1 MAALMAVAQFAAG
14 ELTLRGRR
22 DECARLDGLLE
33 GAMAGR
39 SAVLTVTGEAGVGK
53 TALLKYAITSASASG
68 LRIVR
73 VAGIESEMELAY
85 AGLHQLCAPL
95 LDRLE
100 RLPAPQRD
108 ALGTTFGQAVGSV
121 PDRFFVGL
129 AVLGLLSETAEE
141 RPLLCV
147 VDDAQWLDRA
157 SALALAFVARRLLA
171 EPVAMLFAAREPGDE
186 FGGLPELLI
195 EGLEDGD
202 ARALLASV
210 IPGRLDERV
219 VDQVLAETRG
229 NPLALLE
236 LPRGLSADQLAGGFG
251 LPGALS
257 LQGRIEETFV
267 ARLDA
272 LPEGT
277 RRLLLVAAAEPTGD
291 PGLLWQAADRLGI
304 TDPALEPA
312 ESAGLIEVGERVRF
326 RHPLVRSAVYLAATP
341 PERRQAHR
349 ALAESTDAQADPDRR
364 AWHLAEAT
372 DAPDESIAAE
382 LERAAARA
390 QARGGLAAAAA
401 FLERAARLTV
411 QPAARVDRTLAAAG
425 AKQTAGAS
433 DAALALVATVEAEP
447 LDELQRARVDLL
459 RGQIAFALDRG
470 RDAPALL
477 LRAAERIKPL
487 DPTLAR
493 ETYLDAL
500 SAATFA
506 GRLSGRVGLLE
517 VARAARAAPSP
528 PQPGRAADLLLD
540 GLALVITEGWAAG
553 TSTLKDALSAFR
565 SGTPDT
571 ALRWPWLA
579 GLAALDV
586 WDDESWHEL
595 AARHVRLARDSGALA
610 VLPIALNT
618 RIGVHLGA
626 GEIAAAQ
633 ELLEESKTVSEATGS
648 RLAPYNAVAVAAYE
662 GREAEVSRLI
672 EATGN
677 EILSRGEG
685 ISLTLNHWATAVL
698 YNGLGRYAEALS
710 AAEAASE
717 HPYDLRFFTRALV
730 ELIEAA
736 SRTGYVARA
745 RHALEQ
751 LSESTQA
758 SGTDVALGME
768 ARSRALLSEGDAAE
782 VLYREAITR
791 LARTRLRVHLGRAH
805 LLYGEWLRR
814 ERRRREA
821 REQLRTA
828 LDMFTS
834 MGTAAL
840 ADRASR
846 ELMATGEH
854 ARKRSAATR
863 DDLTPQEAQ
872 IARLARDGLSNAEIG
887 ARLFLSEST
896 IAYHLRN
903 VFSKLNL
910 SSRHELAHVLPDVL
924 NKR

>member
-1 MAALMAVAQFAAG
+1 
-14 ELTLRGRR
+14 LRGRR

-33 GAMAGR
+33 AALAGR
-39 SAVLTVTGEAGVGK
+39 SEVLTVIGEAGVGK
-53 TALLKYAITSASASG
+53 TALLKYAIASASASG
-68 LRIVR
+68 LSIVR

-108 ALGTTFGQAVGSV
+108 ALGITFGDGVGSV
-121 PDRFFVGL
+121 PDRFLVGL
-129 AVLGLLSETAEE
+129 AVLGLLSESAEE

-157 SALALAFVARRLLA
+157 SASTLAFVARRLLA
-171 EPVAMLFAAREPGDE
+171 EPVVMLFAARDPGDE
-186 FGGLPELLI
+186 FAGLPELVI
-195 EGLEDGD
+195 EGLGDAD

-210 IPGRLDERV
+210 IPGRLDQRV
-219 VDQVLAETRG
+219 ADVVLAETRG

-257 LQGRIEETFV
+257 LQGRIEESFV
-267 ARLDA
+267 ARLEA

-277 RRLLLVAAAEPTGD
+277 RLILLVAAAEPTGD
-291 PGLLWQAADRLGI
+291 PGLLWRSAHRLRI
-304 TDPALEPA
+304 IDQVLDPA
-312 ESAGLIEVGERVRF
+312 ESVGLIEVGARVRF
-326 RHPLVRSAVYLAATP
+326 RHPLARSAVYRAATP
-341 PERRQAHR
+341 PERRRVHS
-349 ALAESTDAQADPDRR
+349 ALAESTDAQVDPDRR

-372 DAPDESIAAE
+372 AAPDDEIAAE
-382 LERAAARA
+382 LERAAGRA

-401 FLERAARLTV
+401 FLERSARLTV
-411 QPAARVDRTLAAAG
+411 EPAARADRSLAAVGAKQAAG
-425 AKQTAGAS
+425 AC
-433 DAALALVATVEAEP
+433 DAALALIASVEAEP

-477 LRAAERIKPL
+477 LRAAQRIEPL

-506 GRLSGRVGLLE
+506 GRLSGDVGLLE
-517 VARAARAAPSP
+517 VAQAAREAPSSP
-528 PQPGRAADLLLD
+528 HPERAADLLLD
-540 GLALVITEGWAAG
+540 GLALLITEGWAAG
-553 TSTLKDALSAFR
+553 ASTLRHALAALR
-565 SGTPDT
+565 SEAVSRDT
-571 ALRWPWLA
+571 VLRWPWLA
-579 GLAALDV
+579 GLAALDL

-595 AARHVRLARDSGALA
+595 AARHVRIARESGALA

-626 GEIAAAQ
+626 GELAAAQ
-633 ELLEESKTVSEATGS
+633 ALLEETKTVSEATGS
-648 RLAPYNAVAVAAYE
+648 RLAPYNAVSVAAYE

-672 EATGN
+672 EATGS

-685 ISLTLNHWATAVL
+685 ISLTLNQWATAVL
-698 YNGLGRYAEALS
+698 YNGLGRYDEALA

-717 HPYDLRFFTRALV
+717 YPLDLRFFTRALV

-736 SRTGYVARA
+736 SRSGNVARGM
-745 RHALEQ
+745 HALEQ

-758 SGTDVALGME
+758 SGTELALGME
-768 ARSRALLSEGDAAE
+768 ARSRALLCEGDAAE
-782 VLYREAITR
+782 ALYQEAIER
-791 LARTRLRVHLGRAH
+791 LSRTRLRVHLARAH
-805 LLYGEWLRR
+805 LIYGEWLRR

-828 LDMFTS
+828 LEMFTS

-840 ADRASR
+840 ADRANR
-846 ELMATGEH
+846 ELVATGEH
-854 ARKRSAATR
+854 ARKRSVETR

-887 ARLFLSEST
+887 ARLFLSQST

-903 VFSKLNL
+903 VFSKVNIA
-910 SSRHELAHVLPDVL
+910 SRHELAHVLPDVL
-924 NKR
+924 NNAESIPTGASRRATR

>member
-1 MAALMAVAQFAAG
+1 M
-14 ELTLRGRR
+14 
-22 DECARLDGLLE
+22 
-33 GAMAGR
+33 
-39 SAVLTVTGEAGVGK
+39 
-53 TALLKYAITSASASG
+53 
-68 LRIVR
+68 
-73 VAGIESEMELAY
+73 AGIESEMEIAY

-108 ALGTTFGQAVGSV
+108 ALGITFGDCVGVV
-121 PDRFFVGL
+121 PDRFLVGL
-129 AVLGLLSETAEE
+129 AVLGLLSESAKE

-157 SALALAFVARRLLA
+157 SASTLAFVARRLLA
-171 EPVAMLFAAREPGDE
+171 EPVVMLFAARDPGDE
-186 FGGLPELLI
+186 FAGLPELVI
-195 EGLEDGD
+195 EGLGDTD

-210 IPGRLDERV
+210 IPGRLDQRV
-219 VDQVLAETRG
+219 ADVVLAEARG

-257 LQGRIEETFV
+257 LQGRIEESFV
-267 ARLDA
+267 ARLEA

-277 RRLLLVAAAEPTGD
+277 RLFLLAAAAEPTGD
-291 PGLLWQAADRLGI
+291 PGLLWRAADRLGI
-304 TDPALEPA
+304 TGQVLDPA
-312 ESAGLIEVGERVRF
+312 ESVGLIEVGARVRF
-326 RHPLVRSAVYLAATP
+326 RHPLARSAVYRAATP
-341 PERRQAHR
+341 PERRRVHR
-349 ALAESTDAQADPDRR
+349 ALAESTDAQVDPDRR

-372 DAPDESIAAE
+372 AAPDDEIAAE
-382 LERAAARA
+382 LERAAGRA

-401 FLERAARLTV
+401 FLERSARLTV
-411 QPAARVDRTLAAAG
+411 QPAARADRSLAAVGAKQAAG
-425 AKQTAGAS
+425 AC
-433 DAALALVATVEAEP
+433 DAALALLAAVEAEP

-477 LRAAERIKPL
+477 LRAAQRIEPL
-487 DPTLAR
+487 DPALAR

-506 GRLSGRVGLLE
+506 GRLSGDVGLLE
-517 VARAARAAPSP
+517 VARAARDAPSP
-528 PQPGRAADLLLD
+528 PHPERPADLLLD
-540 GLALVITEGWAAG
+540 GLALLITEGWAAG
-553 TSTLKDALSAFR
+553 ASTLRHALAAFR
-565 SGTPDT
+565 SETVSRDT

-579 GLAALDV
+579 GLAALDL

-595 AARHVRLARDSGALA
+595 AARHVRIARDSGALA

-626 GEIAAAQ
+626 GELAAAR
-633 ELLEESKTVSEATGS
+633 ELLEETKTVSEATGS
-648 RLAPYNAVAVAAYE
+648 RLAPYNAVSVAAYE
-662 GREAEVSRLI
+662 GREAEVSSLI

-685 ISLTLNHWATAVL
+685 ISLTLNQWATAVL
-698 YNGLGRYAEALS
+698 YNGLGRYDEALA

-717 HPYDLRFFTRALV
+717 YPLDLRFFTRALV

-736 SRTGYVARA
+736 SRSGNVARGL
-745 RHALEQ
+745 HAVEQ

-758 SGTDVALGME
+758 SGTEAALGME
-768 ARSRALLSEGDAAE
+768 ARSRALLGEGDAAE
-782 VLYREAITR
+782 GLYREAIER
-791 LARTRLRVHLGRAH
+791 LARTRLRVHLARAH

-821 REQLRTA
+821 REHLRTA
-828 LDMFTS
+828 LEMFTS

-840 ADRASR
+840 ADRANR
-846 ELMATGEH
+846 ELVATGEH
-854 ARKRSAATR
+854 ARKRSVETR

-872 IARLARDGLSNAEIG
+872 ISRLARDGLSNADIG
-887 ARLFLSEST
+887 ARLFLSQST

-903 VFSKLNL
+903 VFSKVNIA
-910 SSRHELAHVLPDVL
+910 SRHELAHVLPDGL
-924 NKR
+924 DSAESIPTGTSRRAISDPQPRIAPQRSRPSRSTT